1 MNQSLKKSL
10 YVAAAGLALVGAASL
25 GLEVA
30 SARGYEVENVLLAQA
45 NPKLS
50 VTAAADKALAEA
62 KSGQV
67 SQVELKSRGTKL
79 YYQVTVQDQLVET
92 DYRLDANTG
101 QILRTKAERLDADD
115 ALIGQTQKTIAE
127 VEKAVLAQYP
137 GAKMT
142 DLALEKFGQDLIYE
156 VTLLDQGRE
165 VELVINSR
173 DLTMTAFVDQEDED

>member
-1 MNQSLKKSL
+1 MKQSIKKSV
-10 YVAAAGLALVGAASL
+10 YVAAAGLALLGAAGL

-30 SARGYEVENVLLAQA
+30 SARGFEVENVLLAKA

-50 VTAAADKALAEA
+50 FKEAAEKALAEA

-67 SQVELKSRGTKL
+67 SQVELKAKGTKV
-79 YYQVTVQDQLVET
+79 YYKVTVQDQLTET
-92 DYRLDANTG
+92 DYRLDVNTG
-101 QILRTKAERLDADD
+101 KVLRTKADRLDADD
-115 ALIGQTQKTIAE
+115 ALIGQAQKTIAE

-137 GAKMT
+137 GAKMI
-142 DLALEKFGQDLIYE
+142 DLALEQFGQDLIYE

-165 VELVINSR
+165 VDLVINGR